1 MKKAKVILLIC
12 ILLIAVCIACGG
24 KTDIATEKYA
34 SYMLKNNATAK
45 LYDGLS
51 QKLCELDTNK
61 IVSQDKS
68 GDITILTV
76 NSDAINNT
84 MLKLTQSANEILSMR
99 DFCVIKMPIGSIS
112 GIRLLSGLGPEIII
126 KSIPV
131 GSAVGDMKSNMISAG
146 INQVNHRI
154 TVTINA
160 CVALLYP
167 FDGCVCDIS
176 VELLLCETVIIGSV
190 PEVAFG

>member
-1 MKKAKVILLIC
+1 MKKAKFILLIC
-12 ILLIAVCIACGG
+12 ILLIVVCIVCGG
-24 KTDIATEKYA
+24 KTDMATEKYA
-34 SYMLKNNATAK
+34 SYMLKNNATSK
-45 LYDGLS
+45 LYDALS
-51 QKLCELDTNK
+51 QKLYELDTDK

-68 GDITILTV
+68 GGITVLTV
-76 NSDAINNT
+76 NTDAINNA
-84 MLKLTQSANEILSMR
+84 MLKLTKSANEILSIR
-99 DFCVIKMPIGSIS
+99 DFCDIKMPIGSLS
-112 GIRLLSGLGPEIII
+112 GIRLLSGLGPEITI

-131 GSAVGDMKSNMISAG
+131 GNAVGDVKSNMISAG

-154 TVTINA
+154 TIIIST

-190 PEVAFG
+190 PEVVFG